1 MNFHK
6 KNMQIWARN
15 IILSHHMMPCK
26 SKKVLKQ
33 RFASLNRSENV
44 KYITRQL
51 IYTYNAAYT
60 YKTNYESRL
69 STLTKYFIEKS
80 CIS

>member
-1 MNFHK
+1 
-6 KNMQIWARN
+6 MQIWAGN

-26 SKKVLKQ
+26 SKKALKQ
-33 RFASLNRSENV
+33 SFASLNRSENF

-60 YKTNYESRL
+60 YKNKLRKQVSEIDNIFLIKKTAYL
-69 STLTKYFIEKS
+69 KCLLY
-80 CIS
+80 